1 MIPQFSTM
9 PKQNKQTKQNQK
21 KQKKPRKKAY
31 RPKADWTAVCAANP
45 WMKNRV
51 VVIPQAQL
59 QLMKSM
65 DRDALLRMH
74 FGTGTSADFQQI
86 KEVFAAGW
94 LLAESI
100 LENPEQGKMKGVI
113 AAGMG
118 FMRCWREENRAPV
131 EEEFDEFLGTYDA
144 VLEFFAHAPVLRL
157 SEAYRRVARE
167 DELELPEAFVKG
179 DPRLMSSEVM
189 LAVHSA
195 EEIEIRQVSRRKAAR
210 EDAGSG
216 EEAVAADEDE

>member
-1 MIPQFSTM
+1 M
-9 PKQNKQTKQNQK
+9 PKQT
-21 KQKKPRKKAY
+21 KQKKPRNKAY
-31 RPKADWTAVCAANP
+31 RPKADWVAVCAANP

-51 VVIPQAQL
+51 LVIPQAQL
-59 QLMKSM
+59 NLMKAM

-74 FGTGTSADFQQI
+74 FGTGTPEDYQQI

-100 LENPEQGKMKGVI
+100 LENPEQGETKGVI

-118 FMRCWREENRAPV
+118 FMRRWREENRAPAG
-131 EEEFDEFLGTYDA
+131 EEFDAFLRTYDA
-144 VLEFFAHAPVLRL
+144 VLEFFAHAPVQRL

-179 DPRLMSSEVM
+179 DPGLMTSEAV
-189 LAVHSA
+189 LAVHTA
-195 EEIEIRQVSRRKAAR
+195 EEIEIRKASRRKVAG
-210 EDAGSG
+210 EDAGGG
-216 EEAVAADEDE
+216 EKDVAADEGQ